1 MECFPHRIKQP
12 IPKLF
17 TISLTDQIVPTK
29 MSFDKKI
36 KKSRF
41 DFLKFAAVSGEQ
53 DKY

>member
-17 TISLTDQIVPTK
+17 AISLTDQIVPTK
-29 MSFDKKI
+29 MSFDK